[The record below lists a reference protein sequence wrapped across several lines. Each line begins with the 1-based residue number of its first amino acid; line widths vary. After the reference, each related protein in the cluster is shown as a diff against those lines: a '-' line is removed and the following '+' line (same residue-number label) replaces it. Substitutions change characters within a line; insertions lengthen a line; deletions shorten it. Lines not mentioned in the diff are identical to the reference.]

1 MKKSREGFTLAE
13 LLIVVAII
21 AVLVAVAIPV
31 FGSQLEKSREAADL
45 ANVRAAYAEVLTE
58 ANMGIY
64 NKEVIVNL
72 KQKQYDWQSADVIT
86 IGGISHSVK
95 EGDTDNW
102 IGKPG
107 AGGKCKVSF
116 DQKTGTKFVWSGD
129 GTSAS
134 NSYDMSEDFFDV
146 LEKSGCLK
154 DEKISSNNDFEID
167 SKAAEFSTF
176 VPKIEKVLGEQ
187 SLLKNGTWA
196 FLGNGNSDKASERYL
211 FWTSFDTNKVGAKKK
226 IPILIQT
233 GDGKYYVS
241 NSTTAERKN
250 KSGTV
255 TYVAISDHLFNKS
268 MYNKVIMAG
277 GGQVYSSLSEAYAA
291 YEKEL
296 EKKEYKDYP
305 SDYLQGYCLLRLP

>member
-21 AVLVAVAIPV
+21 AVLVAVAIPI

-45 ANVRAAYAEVLTE
+45 ANVRAAYAKVLTE

-64 NKEVIVNL
+64 NEPVTVNL
-72 KQKQYDWQSADVIT
+72 KQKQSDWQSADVIT

-95 EGDTDNW
+95 DGDTENW

-107 AGGKCKVSF
+107 AGGQCKISF
-116 DQKTGTKFVWSGD
+116 DQEKGTKFVWSGN

-134 NSYDMSEDFFDV
+134 NSYDMNENFFTT
-146 LEKSGCLK
+146 LENSGCLS
-154 DEKISSNNDFEID
+154 DANISSNSNFEID
-167 SKAAEFSTF
+167 SKAAGFSTF
-176 VPKIEKVLGEQ
+176 VPKIEKELGEQ

-196 FLGNGNSDKASERYL
+196 FLGNGMPGKESERYL
-211 FWTSFDTNKVGAKKK
+211 FWTSFDTNKVGAEKK

-233 GDGKYYVS
+233 GDRKYYVS
-241 NSTTAERKN
+241 YSKTAERNKN
-250 KSGTV
+250 NVK
-255 TYVAISDHLFNKS
+255 YVAISGHLDNKG
-268 MYNKVIMAG
+268 YKKVISNG
-277 GGQVYSSLSEAYAA
+277 GGKVYSSLSEAYAA

-296 EKKEYKDYP
+296 EKEEYKN
-305 SDYLQGYCLLRLP
+305 LRK

>member
-1 MKKSREGFTLAE
+1 MKINRKGFTLAE

-21 AVLVAVAIPV
+21 AVLVAVAIPI

-134 NSYDMSEDFFDV
+134 NSYDMSEDFFKT
-146 LEKSGCLK
+146 LESSGCLNLDLIK
-154 DEKISSNNDFEID
+154 NNTNFEID
-167 SKAAEFSTF
+167 SKASSSTY
-176 VPKIEKVLGEQ
+176 VPEIEKVLGEQ

-196 FLGNGNSDKASERYL
+196 FLGNGKSNKASERYL
-211 FWTSFDTNKVGAKKK
+211 FWTSFDTNMVGAGKI
-226 IPILIQT
+226 IPILIQR

-241 NSTTAERKN
+241 KSQTAERKKGN
-250 KSGTV
+250 V
-255 TYVAISDHLFNKS
+255 TYVAISGHLDKEG
-268 MYNKVIMAG
+268 YKKVIRDG
-277 GGQVYSSLSEAYAA
+277 DGKEYSSLSEAYAA

-296 EKKEYKDYP
+296 EKEAYKDL
-305 SDYLQGYCLLRLP
+305 SK

>member
-1 MKKSREGFTLAE
+1 MKISRKGFTLAE

-45 ANVRAAYAEVLTE
+45 ANVRAAYAKVLTE

-64 NKEVIVNL
+64 NEPVTVKL

-86 IGGISHSVK
+86 IGGISHLVK
-95 EGDTDNW
+95 EGDTENW
-102 IGKPG
+102 IGIPG
-107 AGGKCKVSF
+107 ANGECQISF
-116 DQKTGTKFVWSGD
+116 DQKKGTKFVWSGD

-134 NSYDMSEDFFDV
+134 NSYDMSENFFKT
-146 LEKSGCLK
+146 LESSGCLDLDLINK
-154 DEKISSNNDFEID
+154 NSNFEID
-167 SKAAEFSTF
+167 SKASFSTF

-196 FLGNGNSDKASERYL
+196 FLGNGYSDKASERYL

>member
-1 MKKSREGFTLAE
+1 MKISRKGFTLAE

-21 AVLVAVAIPV
+21 AVLVAVAIPI

-95 EGDTDNW
+95 EGDTYNW
-102 IGKPG
+102 RGKPG
-107 AGGKCKVSF
+107 AGGHCEISF
-116 DQKTGTKFVWSGD
+116 DQKKGTKFVWSGD

-134 NSYDMSEDFFDV
+134 NSYDMSENFFTT
-146 LEKSGCLK
+146 LEKSGCLS
-154 DEKISSNNDFEID
+154 DANISSNSNFEID
-167 SKAAEFSTF
+167 SKASFSTF

-211 FWTSFDTNKVGAKKK
+211 FWTSFDTNQVGAGKT
-226 IPILIQT
+226 IPILIQR

-241 NSTTAERKN
+241 KSQTAERKKGN
-250 KSGTV
+250 V
-255 TYVAISDHLFNKS
+255 TYVAISKHL
-268 MYNKVIMAG
+268 YNKWGYEGVINAG
-277 GGQVYSSLSEAYAA
+277 DGKEYSSLSEAYAA

-296 EKKEYKDYP
+296 EKEKYKD
-305 SDYLQGYCLLRLP
+305 LLK

>member
-64 NKEVIVNL
+64 DKVVTVDL

-107 AGGKCKVSF
+107 AGGTCKVSF
-116 DQKTGTKFVWSGD
+116 DQKMGTKFVWSGD
-129 GTSAS
+129 GASAS
-134 NSYDMSEDFFDV
+134 NSYNMSENFFDV
-146 LEKSGCLK
+146 LKDSGCLELVK
-154 DEKISSNNDFEID
+154 DNSSFEFD
-167 SKAAEFSTF
+167 SGTDSQKY
-176 VPKIEKVLGEQ
+176 VPKIKAQIGAN
-187 SLLKNGTWA
+187 SLLQTGTWA
-196 FLGNGNSDKASERYL
+196 YLGSVKDAKKRYL
-211 FWTSFDTNKVGAKKK
+211 FWTSLDINAKGKEIAADTE

-233 GDGKYYVS
+233 GDRKYYVS
-241 NSTTAERKN
+241 
-250 KSGTV
+250 KSK
-255 TYVAISDHLFNKS
+255 VASRNGKYMAIADHLAPADYQNIIKAGEE
-268 MYNKVIMAG
+268 YNN
-277 GGQVYSSLSEAYAA
+277 LSDAYAA
-291 YEKEL
+291 YQDALNSEV
-296 EKKEYKDYP
+296 YKD
-305 SDYLQGYCLLRLP
+305 LPK

>member
-1 MKKSREGFTLAE
+1 MKKSRKGFTLAE

-107 AGGKCKVSF
+107 AGGTCKVSF

-134 NSYDMSEDFFDV
+134 NSYDMNENFFNV
-146 LEKSGCLK
+146 LTNSGCLELVK
-154 DEKISSNNDFEID
+154 NNTNFEFD
-167 SKAAEFSTF
+167 SGTDSQTY
-176 VPKIEKVLGEQ
+176 VPKIKAKIGAN
-187 SLLKNGTWA
+187 SLLQTGTWA
-196 FLGNGNSDKASERYL
+196 YLGSEKEANKRYL
-211 FWTSFDTNKVGAKKK
+211 FWTS
-226 IPILIQT
+226 
-233 GDGKYYVS
+233 
-241 NSTTAERKN
+241 
-250 KSGTV
+250 
-255 TYVAISDHLFNKS
+255 
-268 MYNKVIMAG
+268 
-277 GGQVYSSLSEAYAA
+277 
-291 YEKEL
+291 
-296 EKKEYKDYP
+296 
-305 SDYLQGYCLLRLP
+305 

>member
-1 MKKSREGFTLAE
+1 MKISRKGFTLAE

-95 EGDTDNW
+95 EGDTENW
-102 IGKPG
+102 IGIPG
-107 AGGKCKVSF
+107 ANGECQISF
-116 DQKTGTKFVWSGD
+116 DQKKGTKFVWSGD

-211 FWTSFDTNKVGAKKK
+211 FWTSFDTNQVGAGKT
-226 IPILIQT
+226 IPILIQR

-241 NSTTAERKN
+241 KSQTAERKKGN
-250 KSGTV
+250 V
-255 TYVAISDHLFNKS
+255 TYVAISKHL
-268 MYNKVIMAG
+268 YNKWGYEGVINAG
-277 GGQVYSSLSEAYAA
+277 DGKEYSSLSEAYAA

-296 EKKEYKDYP
+296 EKEKYKD
-305 SDYLQGYCLLRLP
+305 LLK

>member
-1 MKKSREGFTLAE
+1 MKISRKGFTLAE

-45 ANVRAAYAEVLTE
+45 ANVRAAYAKVLTE

-64 NKEVIVNL
+64 NEPVTVNL
-72 KQKQYDWQSADVIT
+72 KQKQSDWQSADVIT

-95 EGDTDNW
+95 DDDTENW

-107 AGGKCKVSF
+107 AGGQCKISF
-116 DQKTGTKFVWSGD
+116 DQEKGTKFVWSGD

-134 NSYDMSEDFFDV
+134 NSYDMSEDFFKT
-146 LEKSGCLK
+146 LENSGCLNNAQ
-154 DEKISSNNDFEID
+154 ISSNNNFEID
-167 SKAAEFSTF
+167 SKASFSTF
-176 VPKIEKVLGEQ
+176 VPEIEKVLGEQ

-211 FWTSFDTNKVGAKKK
+211 FWTSFDTNKVGAGKI
-226 IPILIQT
+226 IPILIQR

-241 NSTTAERKN
+241 KSQTAERK
-250 KSGTV
+250 KGDV
-255 TYVAISDHLFNKS
+255 TYVAISKHL
-268 MYNKVIMAG
+268 YNKWGYEDVAKAG
-277 GGQVYSSLSEAYAA
+277 KEYNSLSEAYAA
-291 YEKEL
+291 YEKVL
-296 EKKEYKDYP
+296 EEED
-305 SDYLQGYCLLRLP
+305 LPK

>member
-1 MKKSREGFTLAE
+1 MKISRKGFTLAE

-64 NKEVIVNL
+64 DKEVTVDL

-107 AGGKCKVSF
+107 AGGTCKVSF

-134 NSYDMSEDFFDV
+134 NSYDMSENFFTT
-146 LEKSGCLK
+146 LEKSGCLS
-154 DEKISSNNDFEID
+154 DANISSNSNFEID
-167 SKAAEFSTF
+167 SKASFSTF

-211 FWTSFDTNKVGAKKK
+211 FWTSFDTNQVGAGKT
-226 IPILIQT
+226 IPILIQR

-241 NSTTAERKN
+241 KSQTAERKKGN
-250 KSGTV
+250 V
-255 TYVAISDHLFNKS
+255 TYVAISKHL
-268 MYNKVIMAG
+268 YNKWGYEGVINAG
-277 GGQVYSSLSEAYAA
+277 DGKEYSSLSEAYAA

-296 EKKEYKDYP
+296 EKEKYKD
-305 SDYLQGYCLLRLP
+305 LLK

>member
-1 MKKSREGFTLAE
+1 MKISRKGFTLAE

-64 NKEVIVNL
+64 DKVVTVDL

-107 AGGKCKVSF
+107 AGGTCKVSF

-134 NSYDMSEDFFDV
+134 NSYDMSENFFKT
-146 LEKSGCLK
+146 LESSGCLNLDLIK
-154 DEKISSNNDFEID
+154 NNTNFEID
-167 SKAAEFSTF
+167 SKASSSTF
-176 VPKIEKVLGEQ
+176 VPEIEKVLGEQ

-196 FLGNGNSDKASERYL
+196 FLGNGRAEKKSERYL
-211 FWTSFDTNKVGAKKK
+211 FWTSFDIDKVGVGKQ

-233 GDGKYYVS
+233 GDEKYYVS
-241 NSTTAERKN
+241 NSTTAARIGKN
-250 KSGTV
+250 NKV
-255 TYVAISDHLFNKS
+255 THVAISDHLDKEG
-268 MYNKVIMAG
+268 YKKVIMAG

-296 EKKEYKDYP
+296 EKKEYKD
-305 SDYLQGYCLLRLP
+305 LLK

>member
-1 MKKSREGFTLAE
+1 MKISRKGFTLAE

-45 ANVRAAYAEVLTE
+45 ANVRAAYAKVLTE

-64 NKEVIVNL
+64 NEPVTVKL

-86 IGGISHSVK
+86 IGGISHLVK
-95 EGDTDNW
+95 EGDTENW
-102 IGKPG
+102 IGIPG
-107 AGGKCKVSF
+107 ANGECQISF
-116 DQKTGTKFVWSGD
+116 DQKKGTKFVWSGD

-134 NSYDMSEDFFDV
+134 NSYDMDENFFKT
-146 LEKSGCLK
+146 LESSGCLDLDLINK
-154 DEKISSNNDFEID
+154 NSNFEID
-167 SKAAEFSTF
+167 SKASFSTF

-196 FLGNGNSDKASERYL
+196 FLGNGYSDKASERYL

>member
-1 MKKSREGFTLAE
+1 MKISRKGFTLAE

-45 ANVRAAYAEVLTE
+45 ANVRAAYAKVLTE

-64 NKEVIVNL
+64 NEPVTVKL

-95 EGDTDNW
+95 EGDTENW
-102 IGKPG
+102 IGIPG
-107 AGGKCKVSF
+107 ANGECQISF
-116 DQKTGTKFVWSGD
+116 DQKKGTKFVWSGD

-134 NSYDMSEDFFDV
+134 NSYDMSENFFTT
-146 LEKSGCLK
+146 LESSGCLNEPQIK
-154 DEKISSNNDFEID
+154 NNSNFEID
-167 SKAAEFSTF
+167 SKAAGFSTF
-176 VPKIEKVLGEQ
+176 VPKIEAVLGEQ

-196 FLGNGNSDKASERYL
+196 FLGDGRAERKSERYL
-211 FWTSFDTNKVGAKKK
+211 FWTSFDIDKVGVGKQ

-233 GDGKYYVS
+233 GDEKYYVS
-241 NSTTAERKN
+241 NSTTAARIGKN
-250 KSGTV
+250 NKV
-255 TYVAISDHLFNKS
+255 THVAISDHLDKEG
-268 MYNKVIMAG
+268 YKKVIMAG

-296 EKKEYKDYP
+296 EKKEYKD
-305 SDYLQGYCLLRLP
+305 LLK

>member
-1 MKKSREGFTLAE
+1 MKINRKGFTLAE

-21 AVLVAVAIPV
+21 AVLVAVAIPI

-64 NKEVIVNL
+64 DKVVTVDL

-95 EGDTDNW
+95 EGDTYNW
-102 IGKPG
+102 RGKPG
-107 AGGKCKVSF
+107 AGGHCEISF
-116 DQKTGTKFVWSGD
+116 DQENGTKFVWSGA

-134 NSYDMSEDFFDV
+134 NSYDMNEDFFTT
-146 LEKSGCLK
+146 LESSGCLDSDLIK
-154 DEKISSNNDFEID
+154 NNTNFEID
-167 SKAAEFSTF
+167 SKASSSTF
-176 VPKIEKVLGEQ
+176 VPEIEKVLGEQ

-196 FLGNGNSDKASERYL
+196 FLGNGKSNKASERYL
-211 FWTSFDTNKVGAKKK
+211 FWTSFNTNTVGADKK

-296 EKKEYKDYP
+296 EKKEYKD
-305 SDYLQGYCLLRLP
+305 LLK

>member
-1 MKKSREGFTLAE
+1 MKKSRKGFTLAE

-45 ANVRAAYAEVLTE
+45 ANVRAAYAKVLTE

-64 NKEVIVNL
+64 NEPVTVNL
-72 KQKQYDWQSADVIT
+72 KQKQSDWQSADVIT

-95 EGDTDNW
+95 EGDTENW

-107 AGGKCKVSF
+107 ANGTCVISF
-116 DQKTGTKFVWSGD
+116 DQEKGTKFVWSGD

-134 NSYDMSEDFFDV
+134 NSYDMSENFFET
-146 LEKSGCLK
+146 LESSGCLNESQIK
-154 DEKISSNNDFEID
+154 NNSSFEID
-167 SKAAEFSTF
+167 SKAAGFSTF

-196 FLGNGNSDKASERYL
+196 FLGDGRAEKKSERYL
-211 FWTSFDTNKVGAKKK
+211 FWTSFDIDKVGVGKQ

-241 NSTTAERKN
+241 NSTTAARIGKN
-250 KSGTV
+250 NKV
-255 TYVAISDHLFNKS
+255 THVAISDHLDKEG
-268 MYNKVIMAG
+268 YKKVIRDG
-277 GGQVYSSLSEAYAA
+277 DGKEYSSLSDAYAA

-296 EKKEYKDYP
+296 EKKEYKD
-305 SDYLQGYCLLRLP
+305 LPK

>member
-1 MKKSREGFTLAE
+1 MKINRKGFTLAE

-21 AVLVAVAIPV
+21 AILVAVAIPI

-64 NKEVIVNL
+64 DKEVTVNL

-95 EGDTDNW
+95 EGDTANW
-102 IGKPG
+102 SGKPG
-107 AGGKCKVSF
+107 AGGQCKISF
-116 DQKTGTKFVWSGD
+116 DQEKGTKFVWSGD

-134 NSYDMSEDFFDV
+134 NSYDMSENFFKT
-146 LEKSGCLK
+146 LESSGCLNEPQIK
-154 DEKISSNNDFEID
+154 NNSSFEID
-167 SKAAEFSTF
+167 SKAAGFSIF
-176 VPKIEKVLGEQ
+176 VPKIEAVLGEQ

-196 FLGNGNSDKASERYL
+196 FLGDGRAEKKSERYL
-211 FWTSFDTNKVGAKKK
+211 FWTSFDIDKVGVGKQ

-241 NSTTAERKN
+241 NSTTAARIGKN
-250 KSGTV
+250 NKV
-255 TYVAISDHLFNKS
+255 THVAISGHLDKEG
-268 MYNKVIMAG
+268 YKKVIRDG
-277 GGQVYSSLSEAYAA
+277 DGKEYSSLSEAYAA

-296 EKKEYKDYP
+296 EKEAYKDL
-305 SDYLQGYCLLRLP
+305 SK

>member
-64 NKEVIVNL
+64 DKVVTVDL

-95 EGDTDNW
+95 EGDTYNW
-102 IGKPG
+102 RGKPG
-107 AGGKCKVSF
+107 AGGHCEISF
-116 DQKTGTKFVWSGD
+116 DQENGTKFVWSGA

-134 NSYDMSEDFFDV
+134 NSYDMSEDFFNV
-146 LEKSGCLK
+146 LTNSGCLELVK
-154 DEKISSNNDFEID
+154 NNTNFEFD
-167 SKAAEFSTF
+167 SGTDSQTYVPQIKAQIGAN
-176 VPKIEKVLGEQ
+176 
-187 SLLKNGTWA
+187 SLLQTGTWA
-196 FLGNGNSDKASERYL
+196 YLGSEKEAKERYL
-211 FWTSFDTNKVGAKKK
+211 FWTSLDINAKGEKAITAGTK
-226 IPILIQT
+226 IPILIQR

-241 NSTTAERKN
+241 QSKVASRNGKYMAIAAHLRPAD
-250 KSGTV
+250 
-255 TYVAISDHLFNKS
+255 YVNIIN
-268 MYNKVIMAG
+268 AG
-277 GGQVYSSLSEAYAA
+277 KEYDNLSAA
-291 YEKEL
+291 YSAYQDAL
-296 EKKEYKDYP
+296 NSDEYKN
-305 SDYLQGYCLLRLP
+305 LPK

>member
-1 MKKSREGFTLAE
+1 MKISRKGFTLAE

-64 NKEVIVNL
+64 DKVVTVDL

-107 AGGKCKVSF
+107 AGGTCKVSF
-116 DQKTGTKFVWSGD
+116 DQKMGTKLVWSGA
-129 GTSAS
+129 GASAS
-134 NSYDMSEDFFDV
+134 NSYNMSENFFDV
-146 LEKSGCLK
+146 LKDSGCLELVK
-154 DEKISSNNDFEID
+154 DNSSFEFD
-167 SKAAEFSTF
+167 SGTDSQTY
-176 VPKIEKVLGEQ
+176 VPKIKAKIGAN
-187 SLLKNGTWA
+187 SLLQTGTWTY
-196 FLGNGNSDKASERYL
+196 LGSEKEANKRYL
-211 FWTSFDTNKVGAKKK
+211 FWTSLDINAKGEKAIKADTE
-226 IPILIQT
+226 IPILIQR

-241 NSTTAERKN
+241 
-250 KSGTV
+250 KSK
-255 TYVAISDHLFNKS
+255 VASRNGKYMAIADHLLPADYVNII
-268 MYNKVIMAG
+268 NAG
-277 GGQVYSSLSEAYAA
+277 KEYDNLSAA
-291 YEKEL
+291 YSAYQDAL
-296 EKKEYKDYP
+296 NGDEYKN
-305 SDYLQGYCLLRLP
+305 LPK

>member
-1 MKKSREGFTLAE
+1 MKISRKGFTLAE

-45 ANVRAAYAEVLTE
+45 ANVRAAYAKVLTE

-64 NKEVIVNL
+64 NEPVTVKL
-72 KQKQYDWQSADVIT
+72 KQKQYGWQSADVIT

-95 EGDTDNW
+95 DGDTENW
-102 IGKPG
+102 IGIPG
-107 AGGKCKVSF
+107 ANGECQISF
-116 DQKTGTKFVWSGD
+116 DQKRGTKFVWSGD

-134 NSYDMSEDFFDV
+134 NSYDMSENFFKT
-146 LEKSGCLK
+146 LESSGCLNLDLIK
-154 DEKISSNNDFEID
+154 NNTNFEID

-196 FLGNGNSDKASERYL
+196 FLGNGKSNKASERYL
-211 FWTSFDTNKVGAKKK
+211 FWTSFDTNEVGAGKK

-241 NSTTAERKN
+241 ESQTAKRQKGN
-250 KSGTV
+250 V
-255 TYVAISDHLFNKS
+255 TYVTISDHIKDQTE
-268 MYNKVIMAG
+268 YKKVINAG
-277 GGQVYSSLSEAYAA
+277 GGQVYKSLSEAYAA
-291 YEKEL
+291 YEKVL
-296 EKKEYKDYP
+296 EKYKD
-305 SDYLQGYCLLRLP
+305 LL

>member
-1 MKKSREGFTLAE
+1 MKISRKGFTLAE

-64 NKEVIVNL
+64 DKVVTVDL

-95 EGDTDNW
+95 EGDTYNW
-102 IGKPG
+102 RGKPG
-107 AGGKCKVSF
+107 AGGHCEISF
-116 DQKTGTKFVWSGD
+116 DQENGTKFVWSGD

-134 NSYDMSEDFFDV
+134 NSYDMSENFFTT
-146 LEKSGCLK
+146 LEKSGCLS
-154 DEKISSNNDFEID
+154 DANISSNSNFEID
-167 SKAAEFSTF
+167 SKASFSTF

-211 FWTSFDTNKVGAKKK
+211 FWTSFDTNKVGVCKK
-226 IPILIQT
+226 IPILIQR

-241 NSTTAERKN
+241 KSQTAERKKGN
-250 KSGTV
+250 V
-255 TYVAISDHLFNKS
+255 TYVAISKHL
-268 MYNKVIMAG
+268 YNKWGYEGVINAG
-277 GGQVYSSLSEAYAA
+277 DGKEYSSLSET
-291 YEKEL
+291 
-296 EKKEYKDYP
+296 
-305 SDYLQGYCLLRLP
+305 

>member
-45 ANVRAAYAEVLTE
+45 ANVRAAYAKVLTE

-64 NKEVIVNL
+64 DKVVTVDL

-107 AGGKCKVSF
+107 AGGTCKVSF

-134 NSYDMSEDFFDV
+134 NSYDMSGDFFKT
-146 LEKSGCLK
+146 LESSGCLNLDLIK
-154 DEKISSNNDFEID
+154 NNTNFEID
-167 SKAAEFSTF
+167 SKASSSTY
-176 VPKIEKVLGEQ
+176 VPEIEKVLGEQ

-196 FLGNGNSDKASERYL
+196 FLGNGKSNKASERYL
-211 FWTSFDTNKVGAKKK
+211 FWTSFDTNMVGAGKI
-226 IPILIQT
+226 IPILIQR

-241 NSTTAERKN
+241 KSQTAERKKGN
-250 KSGTV
+250 V
-255 TYVAISDHLFNKS
+255 TYVAISGHLDKEG
-268 MYNKVIMAG
+268 YKKVIRDG
-277 GGQVYSSLSEAYAA
+277 DGKEYSSLSEAYAA

-296 EKKEYKDYP
+296 EKEAYKDL
-305 SDYLQGYCLLRLP
+305 SK

>member
-1 MKKSREGFTLAE
+1 MKISRKGFTLAE

-31 FGSQLEKSREAADL
+31 FGNQLEKSREAADL

-64 NKEVIVNL
+64 DKVVTVDL

-95 EGDTDNW
+95 EGDTYNW
-102 IGKPG
+102 RGKPG
-107 AGGKCKVSF
+107 AGGHCEISF
-116 DQKTGTKFVWSGD
+116 DQENGTKFVWSGD

-134 NSYDMSEDFFDV
+134 NSYNMREDFFAT
-146 LEKSGCLK
+146 LESSGCLNEPQIK
-154 DEKISSNNDFEID
+154 NNSNFEID
-167 SKAAEFSTF
+167 SKAAGFSTF
-176 VPKIEKVLGEQ
+176 VPKIEAVLGEQ

-196 FLGNGNSDKASERYL
+196 FLGDGRAEKKSERYL
-211 FWTSFDTNKVGAKKK
+211 FWTSFDIDKVGVGKQ

-233 GDGKYYVS
+233 GDEKYYVS
-241 NSTTAERKN
+241 NSTTAARIGKN
-250 KSGTV
+250 NKV
-255 TYVAISDHLFNKS
+255 THVAISDHLDKEG
-268 MYNKVIMAG
+268 YKKVIMAG

-296 EKKEYKDYP
+296 EKKEYKD
-305 SDYLQGYCLLRLP
+305 LLK

>member
-1 MKKSREGFTLAE
+1 MKINRKGFTLAE

-21 AVLVAVAIPV
+21 AVLVAVAIPI

-107 AGGKCKVSF
+107 AGGTCKVSF

-134 NSYDMSEDFFDV
+134 NSYDMSENFFKT
-146 LEKSGCLK
+146 LESSGCLNLDLIK
-154 DEKISSNNDFEID
+154 NNTNFEFD
-167 SKAAEFSTF
+167 SGTDSQTY
-176 VPKIEKVLGEQ
+176 VPKIKAQIGAN
-187 SLLKNGTWA
+187 SLLQTGTWA
-196 FLGNGNSDKASERYL
+196 YLGSEKEAKERYL
-211 FWTSFDTNKVGAKKK
+211 FWTSLDINAKGEKAIAAGTK
-226 IPILIQT
+226 IPILIQR

-241 NSTTAERKN
+241 QSK
-250 KSGTV
+250 
-255 TYVAISDHLFNKS
+255 VASRNGKYMAIADHLSPKGYQDIIAAGDGYT
-268 MYNKVIMAG
+268 YNT
-277 GGQVYSSLSEAYAA
+277 LSEAYAA
-291 YEKEL
+291 YEKKL
-296 EKKEYKDYP
+296 ENDYKD
-305 SDYLQGYCLLRLP
+305 LPK

>member
-1 MKKSREGFTLAE
+1 MKISRKGFTLAE

-45 ANVRAAYAEVLTE
+45 ANVRAAYAKVLTE

-64 NKEVIVNL
+64 DKEVTVDL

-107 AGGKCKVSF
+107 AGGTCKVSF
-116 DQKTGTKFVWSGD
+116 DQKMGTKFVWSGD

-134 NSYDMSEDFFDV
+134 NSYDMSENFFTT
-146 LEKSGCLK
+146 LEKSGCLS
-154 DEKISSNNDFEID
+154 DANISSNSNFEID
-167 SKAAEFSTF
+167 SKASFSTF

-211 FWTSFDTNKVGAKKK
+211 FWTSFDTNQVGAGKT
-226 IPILIQT
+226 IPILIQR

-241 NSTTAERKN
+241 KSQTAERKKGN
-250 KSGTV
+250 V
-255 TYVAISDHLFNKS
+255 TYVAISKHL
-268 MYNKVIMAG
+268 YNKWGYEGVINAG
-277 GGQVYSSLSEAYAA
+277 DGKEYSSLSEAYAA

-296 EKKEYKDYP
+296 EKEKYKD
-305 SDYLQGYCLLRLP
+305 LLK